1 MTTEKTLMRN
11 KVGARFR
18 SAVCD
23 TEVVVVRAAEDAIE
37 LCCGGAPML
46 DLRAPRSAGAG
57 AVDDAADGGTQVG
70 KRYIDPDTGVELL
83 CTKAGKGSLAVGGRL
98 MEIKVAKPLP
108 ATD

>member
-1 MTTEKTLMRN
+1 MTF

-23 TEVVVVRAAEDAIE
+23 TEVVVVRAAEAAVE
-37 LCCGGAPML
+37 LSCGGAPML
-46 DLRAPRSAGAG
+46 DFGAARSAGAAPAAG
-57 AVDDAADGGTQVG
+57 ADGGTQVG
-70 KRYIDPDTGVELL
+70 KRYIDQDTGVELL
-83 CTKAGKGSLAVGGRL
+83 CTKAGKGSLAVDGRL